1 MPIIKSA
8 KKRMVQNL
16 KRRQR
21 NFRMRGKLHDTVR
34 ELQDTIKSGNKADA
48 VKALSKSYKVIDTA
62 VKKNILH
69 RNTANRRK
77 SSLAKAV
84 DSIK

>member
-1 MPIIKSA
+1 MRSKLHEVVRNLQDIIKSG
-8 KKRMVQNL
+8 KKAEAI
-16 KRRQR
+16 K
-21 NFRMRGKLHDTVR
+21 
-34 ELQDTIKSGNKADA
+34 ELGA
-48 VKALSKSYKVIDTA
+48 SYKVIDTA